1 MKEIFMNP
9 ETKSNSLISNVRTFS
24 LGIWL
29 YLTAWFVL
37 QFSFA
42 GIYSVLINLFLK
54 RLGYSIDF
62 MGMVNAAAALGFA
75 LFAIPAGGFGA
86 RWGYKKMILLG
97 LIGGTIFTFL
107 LPFAPYFGLEL
118 GKIIIVGSYGLFA
131 VSMTLIAVNGIPF
144 LANSAT
150 DQSRVHVFSAYAAIA
165 PLAGFFGSIVAGFL
179 PKVVSD
185 VTRTSLEKADP
196 YAFSMWIVPLFLLAF
211 TFLFLVF
218 IKEKHGGENAA
229 ATESS
234 SEKAPVYLFMV
245 FFIFTVF
252 RIATF
257 WAIFAFF
264 SIYLDSTFKVPVA
277 IIGILTAVGRIIP
290 AFAALLTPTFAKMTG
305 KFNLIVLVSIAS
317 TITALPMGFIPS
329 VTAAAISLILISG
342 LNAIDA
348 SVFSTFQQEA
358 TPEKWR
364 PLMAG
369 YCFAA
374 EAVSFTV
381 VAYAGGFI
389 IKSLGYQ
396 PFFLM
401 TAAATFTSAF
411 IFWIF
416 LRKKY
421 ANS

>member
-1 MKEIFMNP
+1 MNP

-75 LFAIPAGGFGA
+75 LFAIPAGSFGA
-86 RWGYKKMILLG
+86 RWGYKKMILFG

-107 LPFAPYFGLEL
+107 LPFSPYFGFEL
-118 GKIIIVGSYGLFA
+118 GKIVIIGSYGLFA

-150 DQSRVHVFSAYAAIA
+150 DESRVHVFSAYAAIA
-165 PLAGFFGSIVAGFL
+165 PLAGFVGSIVGGFL
-179 PKVVSD
+179 PNIISNITKS
-185 VTRTSLEKADP
+185 SLDKADP
-196 YAFSMWIVPLFLLAF
+196 YAFSMWIVPLFLVAF

-218 IKEKHGGENAA
+218 IKEKHGAEQA
-229 ATESS
+229 SS
-234 SEKAPVYLFMV
+234 SEESGKEKAPVYLFII

-264 SIYLDSTFKVPVA
+264 SIYLDTAFKVPVA
-277 IIGILTAVGRIIP
+277 IIGILTAIGRIIP
-290 AFAALLTPTFAKMTG
+290 AGAALLTPAFAKRTG
-305 KFNLIVLVSIAS
+305 KFNLIILVSITS
-317 TITALPMGFIPS
+317 TIMALPMGLIPS
-329 VTAAAISLILISG
+329 VTAAAISLIMISG

-348 SVFSTFQQEA
+348 SIFSTFQQEV

-381 VAYAGGFI
+381 VAYAGGYI

-421 ANS
+421 AAY